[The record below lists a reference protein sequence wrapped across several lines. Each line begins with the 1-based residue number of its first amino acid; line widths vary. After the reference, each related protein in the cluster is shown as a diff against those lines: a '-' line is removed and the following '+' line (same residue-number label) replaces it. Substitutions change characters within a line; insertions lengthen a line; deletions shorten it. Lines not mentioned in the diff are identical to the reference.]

1 MKLLRHFAG
10 FTVFAALLI
19 AVAAFS
25 TWYYL
30 NPQPPAQQLFVN
42 GSILTMD
49 DNNSIVEAVLVED
62 DRIVATGTRQALR
75 QQADESVEL
84 IDLKGRT
91 LVPGFIEAHGHFPA
105 SGLDAVAVDLNSPPI
120 GNILSIAEV
129 KERLSKKAEELP
141 EGQWLVGYGFDD
153 TMVVDRRFLTRQDL
167 DEVSTRHP
175 IYIMHISGH
184 MGITNSAGLAVS
196 GIDASTPDPEGGEI
210 VRSEDGQPTGLLKET
225 AHEPVRAA
233 AMKLSVADSLTL
245 LGDSVRDY
253 LIQGV
258 TTVQSGLMSRPEYQP
273 LGLMTDF
280 GVIPQRLVIWPD
292 EELAEALDAEETGP
306 INSDKVTTGA
316 LKAITD
322 GSIQGY
328 TGYLGTPYFQQ
339 EPEKEQSYRGYPTL
353 SRENLQALV
362 SKWHGKGWQLALHAN
377 GDAAIDQVLDAI
389 ETAQDENPR
398 PDARHIIVHAQT
410 ARSDQ
415 LERMYELS
423 VTPTFFSSHI
433 YYWGDRHQSIFLGA
447 DRASRISPLRTT
459 GDHDVRYTIHTDT
472 PVVPIDPLGM
482 VSHAVHRKT
491 SSGKVLGPEERIDV
505 MQALRATTIDA
516 AWQVFEEDT
525 RGSIEPGKFA
535 DFAVLS
541 GNPLEEG
548 DRFAELEVIQT
559 WIGGVKRYDQDEFG
573 TFD

>member
-1 MKLLRHFAG
+1 MKLLRHFVG
-10 FTVFAALLI
+10 FTFFAALLI
-19 AVAAFS
+19 AIAAAS

-49 DNNSIVEAVLVED
+49 DNNSIVEAILVED
-62 DRIVATGTRQALR
+62 DRIVATGTRQALH
-75 QQADESVEL
+75 QQADEGVEL

-105 SGLDAVAVDLNSPPI
+105 SGLDTVAVDLNSPPI
-120 GNILSIAEV
+120 GNVLSIAEA
-129 KERLSKKAEELP
+129 KERLSKKAEELS

-153 TMVVDRRFLTRQDL
+153 TMIVDRRFLNRQDL
-167 DEVSTRHP
+167 DEVSTSHP

-184 MGITNSAGLAVS
+184 MGITNSAGLTLS
-196 GIDASTPDPEGGEI
+196 GIDASTQDPEGGEI
-210 VRSEDGQPTGLLKET
+210 VRGEDGQPTGLLKET

-233 AMKLSVADSLTL
+233 AMKLSVADSLVL

-253 LIQGV
+253 LVQGV
-258 TTVQSGLMSRPEYQP
+258 TTVQSGLMSKPEYQP

-292 EELAEALDAEETGP
+292 KELAQAIDAEETGP

-328 TGYLGTPYFQQ
+328 TGYLATPYFQKH
-339 EPEKEQSYRGYPTL
+339 PEKEQSYRGYPTM
-353 SRENLQALV
+353 SRENIQALV
-362 SKWHGKGWQLALHAN
+362 SEWHGKGWQLALHAN

-415 LERMYELS
+415 LERMYELG

-433 YYWGDRHQSIFLGA
+433 YYWGDRHQNIFLGKE
-447 DRASRISPLRTT
+447 RASRISPLQTA

-472 PVVPIDPLGM
+472 PVVPIEPLDM

-491 SSGKVLGPEERIDV
+491 SSGKVLGPEERVDV

-516 AWQVFEEDT
+516 AWQVFEEDS

-541 GNPLEEG
+541 GNPLEEVNNL
-548 DRFAELEVIQT
+548 AELQVIQT
-559 WIGGVKRYDQDEFG
+559 WIGGVKRWDAEEFRE
-573 TFD
+573 